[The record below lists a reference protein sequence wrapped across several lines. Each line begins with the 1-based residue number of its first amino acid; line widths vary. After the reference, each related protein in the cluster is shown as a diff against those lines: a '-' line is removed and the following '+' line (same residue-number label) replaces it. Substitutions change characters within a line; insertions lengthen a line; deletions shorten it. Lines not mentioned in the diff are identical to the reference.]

1 MWRQNPFW
9 NLYALLMVLHIDI
22 NRHIWSNMI
31 LTSLPASA
39 CSRDHW
45 TLYTAHS
52 PCDECRFCS
61 LRAHAICTAALKN
74 TLMVRFLH
82 VPVCCTSYQ
91 SVPLPATVYGWPEAY
106 IYTVHDRIF
115 GNFPAKNAVY
125 TPYVGKCF
133 WPTLKRCLF
142 TDVKLNACSPSA
154 A

>member
-1 MWRQNPFW
+1 MLCLWC
-9 NLYALLMVLHIDI
+9 Y
-22 NRHIWSNMI
+22 I
-31 LTSLPASA
+31 LTSTGTSDRTWYWQAYQQVLVAAIIGHYTQRTALAMNAAFAPCAHMQFVQLHLRTRLWYAS
-39 CSRDHW
+39 
-45 TLYTAHS
+45 Y
-52 PCDECRFCS
+52 
-61 LRAHAICTAALKN
+61 I
-74 TLMVRFLH
+74 